1 MILLRNWLLG
11 IAGTVFL
18 TGALYAADSRWLPK
32 SEFSE
37 YLMQQE
43 VYRRSTAVREAEYEL
58 IEIDAKLRYEN
69 LSPERRAT
77 LEQKKEFLLQ
87 TIRELENIE

>member
-1 MILLRNWLLG
+1 VTQLRNWLLG

-18 TGALYAADSRWLPK
+18 TGALYAADSRWLQK
-32 SEFSE
+32 SEFSA
-37 YLMQQE
+37 YLEQQE
-43 VYRRSTAVREAEYEL
+43 MARKNAEIREAEYEL

-87 TIRELENIE
+87 TIRDLEAQ